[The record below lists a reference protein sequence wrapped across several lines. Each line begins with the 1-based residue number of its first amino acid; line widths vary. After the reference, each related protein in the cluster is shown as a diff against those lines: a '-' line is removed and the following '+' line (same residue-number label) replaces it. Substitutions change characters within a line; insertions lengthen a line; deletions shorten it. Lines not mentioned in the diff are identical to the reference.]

1 MLGGKQDGWY
11 RSGDLM
17 RQDGAGNI
25 WFVSRLND
33 PAVRDA
39 AVIGTPDPLL
49 GQRVLGFIRLNNSVD
64 VGQLGD
70 ILGSAATRLAAYK
83 LPERLLVIA
92 EIPRNG
98 LGKID
103 RKRLAAQMP
112 LAVA

>member
-1 MLGGKQDGWY
+1 
-11 RSGDLM
+11 
-17 RQDGAGNI
+17 
-25 WFVSRLND
+25 
-33 PAVRDA
+33 
-39 AVIGTPDPLL
+39 
-49 GQRVLGFIRLNNSVD
+49 VD

>member
-1 MLGGKQDGWY
+1 VLGGKQDGWY

-49 GQRVLGFIRLNNSVD
+49 GQRVLGFIPVVITADSD
-64 VGQLGD
+64 V
-70 ILGSAATRLAAYK
+70 IPSSA
-83 LPERLLVIA
+83 EV
-92 EIPRNG
+92 
-98 LGKID
+98 
-103 RKRLAAQMP
+103 
-112 LAVA
+112 